1 VAGFSGQGVTLRE
14 KLRQLAVEAGQCS
27 LTMGDGLQRIAAGV
41 NGYGIP
47 LLLLS
52 LPGALPM
59 PAVGLNTPLG
69 VVVMLLGLQ
78 MFIGRST
85 VWLPHWFTRIELRAD
100 WVQRSAHL
108 GERFLPRLEYFVKPR
123 INWLKYR
130 SGVSLLGLIV
140 VLLGFLMLLPIPGT
154 NTLPA
159 IVLLVLS
166 MGLIESDGLLTLL
179 AALVALALAVLYA
192 EAIYLLITWF
202 TG

>member
-1 VAGFSGQGVTLRE
+1 MAGFTPQGVTLHE
-14 KLRQLAVEAGQCS
+14 KLRQLAVEAGEHS
-27 LTMGDGLQRIAAGV
+27 LTIGDGLQRIAAGV

-78 MFIGRST
+78 MFIGRRT
-85 VWLPHWFTRIELRAD
+85 VWLPRWFTRIRLHPDWSQRAA
-100 WVQRSAHL
+100 RL
-108 GERFLPRLEYFVKPR
+108 GERFLPTLERFVKPR
-123 INWLKYR
+123 MGWMRYYP
-130 SGVSLLGLIV
+130 GVSLLGLIV

-166 MGLIESDGLLTLL
+166 IGLIESDGLLTLL
-179 AALVALALAVLYA
+179 SALVALVLAALYA
-192 EAIYLLITWF
+192 EAIYLLITWL

>member
-1 VAGFSGQGVTLRE
+1 
-14 KLRQLAVEAGQCS
+14 
-27 LTMGDGLQRIAAGV
+27 
-41 NGYGIP
+41 
-47 LLLLS
+47 
-52 LPGALPM
+52 M

>member
-1 VAGFSGQGVTLRE
+1 MAGFSGQGVTLRE

>member
-1 VAGFSGQGVTLRE
+1 MPDYSLQGMTLHE
-14 KLRQLAVEAGQCS
+14 KLQRLAIETQENP

-154 NTLPA
+154 NTVPA
-159 IVLLVLS
+159 IILLILS
-166 MGLIESDGLLTLL
+166 IGLIESDGLLTLL

-192 EAIYLLITWF
+192 EAIYLLISWL